1 MARKDTGKG
10 KKVLIIANSARPAVA
25 EQVQSLR
32 PWLDKQVQVLEV
44 VAVHEAVPA
53 AAAKQADL
61 CLVFGGDGT
70 LLAAARM
77 LAGSQVPLLGV
88 NLGKLG
94 FLAEFDVEHM
104 KKHLG
109 EVLAGKVAPTER
121 MMLQVRI
128 GPCRQPAFTSPVAND
143 VVIAAGPPY
152 RMIELLVA
160 RGDEEIARY
169 PGDGLIVSTAT
180 GSTAYNMS
188 AGGPIMEPTLDA
200 IAITPLA
207 PHSLSMRPLV
217 VAAEPALRV
226 TAVRVNSGSA
236 VIVDGQISTGLCA
249 GDVVEV
255 RKAASPARIVPHPGR
270 PFFDTLTRKLQ
281 WGRSPHSEPS

>member
-1 MARKDTGKG
+1 MARKDTG
-10 KKVLIIANSARPAVA
+10 KKVLIIANSVRPAVA
-25 EQVQSLR
+25 EQVESLR
-32 PWLDKQVQVLEV
+32 PWLDQHVEVLDV
-44 VAVHEAVPA
+44 VAVHQPVPA
-53 AAAKQADL
+53 QAAKQADL

-104 KKHLG
+104 QKHLA

-121 MMLQVRI
+121 MMLNVRI
-128 GPCRQPAFTSPVAND
+128 TNCRRHVFESPAAND
-143 VVIAAGPPY
+143 VVIAAGEPF
-152 RMIELLVA
+152 RMIDLLVE

-169 PGDGLIVSTAT
+169 PGDGLVVSTPT

-217 VAAEPALRV
+217 VASSQVIRI
-226 TAVRVNSGSA
+226 TAVRVNAGSA
-236 VIVDGQISTGLCA
+236 AIVDGQVSTGLCA

-255 RKAASPARIVPHPGR
+255 RKAATPVRIIPHPGR

-281 WGRSPHSEPS
+281 WGPGPHTP

>member
-1 MARKDTGKG
+1 MARK
-10 KKVLIIANSARPAVA
+10 KVLVVANSVRPAVA

-32 PWLDKQVQVLEV
+32 PWLDEQVEVLDV
-44 VAVHEAVPA
+44 VPVHQPVPA
-53 AAAKQADL
+53 QAAKEADL

-77 LAGSQVPLLGV
+77 LAGSGVPLLGV

-104 KKHLG
+104 QKHLE
-109 EVLAGKVAPTER
+109 EVLTGKITPTER
-121 MMLQVRI
+121 MMLSVRI
-128 GPCRQPAFTSPVAND
+128 TNCRRHAFESPVAND
-143 VVIAAGPPY
+143 VVFAAGQPF
-152 RMIELLVA
+152 RMIELLVE

-169 PGDGLIVSTAT
+169 PGDGLIVSTPT

-207 PHSLSMRPLV
+207 PHSLTMRPLV
-217 VAAEPALRV
+217 VASFQVLRI

-236 VIVDGQISTGLCA
+236 AIVDGQISTGLCS
-249 GDVVEV
+249 GDVVEI
-255 RKAASPARIVPHPGR
+255 RKAAAPARIISHPGR

-281 WGRSPHSEPS
+281 WGRSPHDAES

>member
-1 MARKDTGKG
+1 MARKETAKG
-10 KKVLIIANSARPAVA
+10 RKVLIIANSARPAVA

-32 PWLDKQVQVLEV
+32 PWLDQQVQVLAA
-44 VAVHEAVPA
+44 VAVHEPVPA
-53 AAAKQADL
+53 EVVKQADL

-77 LAGSQVPLLGV
+77 LAGSRLPLMGV

-104 KKHLG
+104 QRHLA
-109 EVLAGKVAPTER
+109 EVLAGGVVPTER

-128 GPCRQPAFTSPVAND
+128 GRRRERPFSSPAAND
-143 VVIAAGPPY
+143 VVFSAGPPY

-160 RGDEEIARY
+160 RGAEEIARY

-217 VAAEPALRV
+217 VPATPELRV
-226 TAVRVNSGSA
+226 TAERVNAGSA
-236 VIVDGQISTGLCA
+236 VIVDGQVSTPLCA
-249 GDVVEV
+249 GDVVEI
-255 RKAASPARIVPHPGR
+255 RKAPVGVRIIPHPGR

-281 WGRSPHSEPS
+281 WGRSPHEEPR

>member
-1 MARKDTGKG
+1 MAGTSNG
-10 KKVLIIANSARPAVA
+10 KKVLIIANSVRPAVA

-32 PWLDKQVQVLEV
+32 PWLDKHVEVLDV
-44 VAVHEAVPA
+44 VAVHQPVPA
-53 AAAKQADL
+53 PVAKEADL

-77 LAGSQVPLLGV
+77 LAGSSVPLLGV

-104 KKHLG
+104 QRHLA
-109 EVLAGKVAPTER
+109 EVLAGEVTPTER
-121 MMLQVRI
+121 MMLHVRVTH
-128 GPCRQPAFTSPVAND
+128 CRKHTFESPVAND
-143 VVIAAGPPY
+143 VVFAAGPPY

-169 PGDGLIVSTAT
+169 PGDGLIVSTPT
-180 GSTAYNMS
+180 GSTAYNMA

-207 PHSLSMRPLV
+207 PHSLAMRPLV
-217 VAAEPALRV
+217 VASSQVIRV

-236 VIVDGQISTGLCA
+236 VIVDGQVSTGLCD
-249 GDVVEV
+249 GDVVEI
-255 RKAASPARIVPHPGR
+255 RKAAAPVRIVPHPGR

-281 WGRSPHSEPS
+281 WGRGPHTP

>member
-1 MARKDTGKG
+1 MARKDTG
-10 KKVLIIANSARPAVA
+10 KKVLIIANSVRPAVA
-25 EQVQSLR
+25 EQVQLLR
-32 PWLDKQVQVLEV
+32 PWLDEHVEVLDV
-44 VAVHEAVPA
+44 VAVHQPVPA
-53 AAAKQADL
+53 QAAKEATL

-77 LAGSQVPLLGV
+77 LAGSRVPLLGV

-104 KKHLG
+104 QKHLAD
-109 EVLAGKVAPTER
+109 VLAGKIAPTER
-121 MMLQVRI
+121 MMLNVRVTH
-128 GPCRQPAFTSPVAND
+128 CRRHTFESPVAND
-143 VVIAAGPPY
+143 VVFAAGEPF
-152 RMIELLVA
+152 RMIDLLVE

-169 PGDGLIVSTAT
+169 PGDGLIVSTPT

-207 PHSLSMRPLV
+207 PYSLSMRPLV
-217 VAAEPALRV
+217 VASSQVIRV
-226 TAVRVNSGSA
+226 TAVRVNAGSA
-236 VIVDGQISTGLCA
+236 VIVDGQVSTGLCE
-249 GDVVEV
+249 GDVVEI
-255 RKAASPARIVPHPGR
+255 RKAATPVRIIPHPGR

-281 WGRSPHSEPS
+281 WGRGPHSL